1 MKKTIFFFFFLISI
15 NAFAGKSE
23 YGNIG
28 LESTGDTTVI
38 PQILALP
45 LASYIGKPVDSLL
58 SILPQSF
65 DRKSFLPARLG
76 YMKGIYLSYGTH
88 ESNICHVEIFWDTIQ
103 HLPVPN
109 YNPSAGWDMSLA
121 KLETI
126 SYIKVIKNNTI
137 CIYGCHNPR
146 YY

>member
-1 MKKTIFFFFFLISI
+1 MIFLAVRQFD
-15 NAFAGKSE
+15 AAGIYNTPPEAYKLTS
-23 YGNIG
+23 
-28 LESTGDTTVI
+28 DTTVI

-58 SILPQSF
+58 TALPQSF
-65 DRKSFLPARLG
+65 DSRNFRPARLG
-76 YMKGIYLSYGTH
+76 YAKGIFISYGTSG
-88 ESNICHVEIFWDTIQ
+88 SNLCLVEIYWDTIQ

-109 YNPSAGWDMSLA
+109 YNPVGDWDIGLA

-126 SYIKVIKNNTI
+126 SYIKVIKNNTV
-137 CIYGCHNPR
+137 CLYGCDNPK